1 MKAQFVTLICIVFV
15 SFLSVGYL
23 SYENMILQNKLQQ
36 KDRQLKEVNWFKERV
51 KYYMLINSKQEDI
64 INKFKKTK
72 EMSRRDSTLQELK
85 LYVN

>member
-1 MKAQFVTLICIVFV
+1 
-15 SFLSVGYL
+15 
-23 SYENMILQNKLQQ
+23 MILQNKLQQ
-36 KDRQLKEVNWFKERV
+36 KDKQLKEANWFKERV

>member
-36 KDRQLKEVNWFKERV
+36 KDKQLKEVNWFKERV